1 MSETWCVWNSIWILL
16 RLSVQDANNLVIQA
30 KVQQLA
36 AIKLFGPLNLGFFTP
51 ATTLIEISEV

>member
-1 MSETWCVWNSIWILL
+1 LL

-36 AIKLFGPLNLGFFTP
+36 EIKLFGPLNLGFFTP